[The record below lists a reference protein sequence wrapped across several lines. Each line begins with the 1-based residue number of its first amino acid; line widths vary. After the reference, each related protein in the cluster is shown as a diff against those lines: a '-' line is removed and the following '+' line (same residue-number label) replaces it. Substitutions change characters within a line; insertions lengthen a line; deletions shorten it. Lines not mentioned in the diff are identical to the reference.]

1 MLTRRGEK
9 RALRPRIGTCKVIP
23 GADESMQGTGS
34 SSERLWLSKG
44 VEEGWP
50 RKVRGW
56 EGDRTRPYGGSGR
69 IWSRGGVIG
78 SVVTPG
84 RTAAEL
90 AGGRQGAG
98 LEVSTRNPGER

>member
-1 MLTRRGEK
+1 ME
-9 RALRPRIGTCKVIP
+9 AQDSTCKGP

-34 SSERLWLSKG
+34 SSERLWLEQR

-50 RKVRGW
+50 RKSEEVRRGQDSALLW
-56 EGDRTRPYGGSGR
+56 GSGR

-78 SVVTPG
+78 SVVTPDAA
-84 RTAAEL
+84 AAEP